1 MTAIAS
7 ILAATDF
14 SPPARHAAERAALL
28 ARESGARLTLLHVM
42 QQRAFTDLRDLLG
55 SDAAAIEQR
64 LVDEARDSLARLS
77 EALARTHGV
86 QANVEVRI
94 GSSIDETLRCADD
107 VGAGLVVVGARG
119 EGFLRQ
125 LLLGSTAER
134 LLRKSMRPLLV
145 VRQAGRDAYRRV
157 LVPVDFSP
165 WSDAALRVADA
176 VAPQA
181 ELMVLHA
188 FEVPFESKLQFAGV
202 EEGALKGYRTA
213 SREEALRRL
222 GETVDRA
229 GLAPQR
235 LRLLVRH
242 GDASR
247 TVLELEQE
255 EDCEL
260 IVIGKHGK
268 GALEEL
274 LLGSVTKHVLA
285 QAAGD
290 VLVTGLA
297 RGG

>member
-55 SDAAAIEQR
+55 SDAAAIEER

-107 VGAGLVVVGARG
+107 VDAGLVVVGARG

-134 LLRKSMRPLLV
+134 LLRKTMRPLLV

-181 ELMVLHA
+181 ELVVLHA

-222 GETVDRA
+222 GETVDQA

-297 RGG
+297 REG